1 MERFAND
8 NALSQENVEDFSLYK
23 ALKDEAPQ
31 KAEELI
37 AQIEGYAGM
46 DVDEKIEALTTL
58 LTTLE
63 QRHEDDYNKMR
74 FIAKEVAR
82 QREMLKAQMTYGH
95 TMRSLGVVV

>member
-1 MERFAND
+1 MERFAKDIASNK
-8 NALSQENVEDFSLYK
+8 ENVEELEEWRM
-23 ALKDEAPQ
+23 LKDEAPH

-37 AQIEGYAGM
+37 AQIEGYADM
-46 DVDEKIEALTTL
+46 DLNLKIEALNAKEEEL
-58 LTTLE
+58 LE
-63 QRHEDDYNKMR
+63 GGNENR

>member
-46 DVDEKIEALTTL
+46 DLGAKIEALTEKEEEL
-58 LTTLE
+58 LELDKNN
-63 QRHEDDYNKMR
+63 RY
-74 FIAKEVAR
+74 IAKEIAR
-82 QREMLKAQMTYGH
+82 QREMLKAQMEFDN
-95 TMRSLGVVV
+95 TMRSLERVA